1 MLRALRLG
9 VVCCLAVVTFAHGGA
24 QTARNPDAAKPGA
37 ADLRA
42 ARAFDAAKKSPL
54 ALHVFLEQMPKGADL
69 HMHLSG
75 AVYAETF
82 LREAQEDHLCVNPI
96 EREFVKNIGTTRTV
110 PVQPVCAQGTIP
122 AADAFKNQKLYDE
135 LVDSFSMRS
144 FVPSSGI
151 SDHDQFFATFSRF
164 GGLNKDHAG
173 EWLDEVATRAAAQ
186 NEQYLEIMQT
196 PSFST
201 AAKLGAEMGWPETSA
216 TSAALPEGMD
226 VTGTTPAELSQ
237 LRERL
242 LAAGL
247 RDEIAED
254 RTEFDAA
261 LASRRRIEHCGQPDA
276 TAACAVKIRFLYQIL
291 RANSPQQVFAQTL
304 LGFEVASVDPD
315 VVGLNFVQP
324 EDAYLAMS
332 EYTRQMRML
341 DYLHSVY
348 PKVHLSLHAGE
359 LAPGLV
365 PPAGLRFHIREAI
378 DLGHAERIGHG
389 VDVMD
394 EDEPQALLREMAS
407 RHVMVEINL
416 TSNDVILGVTGNMHP
431 LPSYLAAH
439 VPVAL
444 STDDEGVSR
453 IDLTN
458 EYTRAALEFNLSY
471 AQLKDMARTGIEHSF
486 LPGTSLWTR
495 PDQHTA
501 VIAACAGQRIGAQ
514 DPKPAC
520 TAFLKSNDKAAEE
533 WELEHRFAVFEST
546 LP

>member
-9 VVCCLAVVTFAHGGA
+9 VVCCFAIVSFPDGSA
-24 QTARNPDAAKPGA
+24 QTARNPTATAARPE
-37 ADLRA
+37 LRA

-54 ALHVFLEQMPKGADL
+54 ELHAFLEKMPKGADL

-82 LREAQEDHLCVNPI
+82 LREAQQDHLCVNPV
-96 EREFVKNIGTTRTV
+96 EREFVKNIGTTRTE
-110 PVQPVCAQGTIP
+110 PVQPVCPQGTIP
-122 AADAFKNQKLYDE
+122 AADAFKHQKLYDD

-144 FVPSSGI
+144 FVSSSGT
-151 SDHDQFFATFSRF
+151 SGHDQFFATFSRF

-216 TSAALPEGMD
+216 TSAAQPEGMD

-247 RDEIAED
+247 RDEIATD
-254 RTEFDAA
+254 RAELDDA

-276 TAACAVKIRFLYQIL
+276 AAACAVKIRFLYQIL

-332 EYTRQMRML
+332 EYSRQMHML

-359 LAPGLV
+359 LAPSLV

-389 VDVMD
+389 VDVLYEND
-394 EDEPQALLREMAS
+394 AQALLREMAS

-416 TSNDVILGVTGNMHP
+416 TSNDVILGVSGNMHP

-471 AQLKDMARTGIEHSF
+471 AQLKDLARTGIEHSF
-486 LPGTSLWTR
+486 LPGQSLWKR
-495 PDQHTA
+495 PDQHTE
-501 VIAACAGQRIGAQ
+501 VVAACASDRMGAQ

-520 TAFLKSNDKAAEE
+520 TAFLKANDKAAEE